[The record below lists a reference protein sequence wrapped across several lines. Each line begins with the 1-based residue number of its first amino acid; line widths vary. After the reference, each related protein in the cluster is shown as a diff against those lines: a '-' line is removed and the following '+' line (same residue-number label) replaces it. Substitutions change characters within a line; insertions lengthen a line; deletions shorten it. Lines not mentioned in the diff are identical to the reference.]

1 MRKWLILGVIVVAGG
16 FLLTLTHWQAPAIR
30 PAPDF
35 LLPDLNGQVVRL
47 SQLRGKV
54 VMLNVWTTWCPPCRK
69 EMPTMEALYKK
80 LKSADFVMLAA
91 SQDVDGKNTVL
102 PYLQE
107 GGFTFPVLLDVRGE
121 VGKKYGVTGYPET
134 FIIDR
139 QGNIVYHH
147 IGYNDWS
154 QPTVEAALRRLTD
167 QGVWVGWT
175 DGKTPGEQTPL
186 VGYR

>member
-1 MRKWLILGVIVVAGG
+1 MN
-16 FLLTLTHWQAPAIR
+16 Q

-47 SQLRGKV
+47 SQLKGKV
-54 VMLNVWTTWCPPCRK
+54 VMLNVWTTWCPPCRQ
-69 EMPTMEALYKK
+69 EMPTMERLYQR
-80 LKSADFVMLAA
+80 LKSSEVLMLAV
-91 SQDVDGKNTVL
+91 SQDVDGRNTVV

-139 QGNIVYHH
+139 QGKVVYHH

-154 QPTVEAALRRLTD
+154 QPTVETALRRLAD
-167 QGVWVGWT
+167 QGVWGGWT
-175 DGKTPGEQTPL
+175 DGKTTGEQAPL
-186 VGYR
+186 AR

>member
-1 MRKWLILGVIVVAGG
+1 MKKWLVLGVVVVGCV
-16 FLLTLTHWQAPAIR
+16 FLLTVIRSPTPASK

-47 SQLRGKV
+47 SQLKGKV

-69 EMPTMEALYKK
+69 EMPTMETLYRR
-80 LKSADFVMLAA
+80 LKNADFLVLAV
-91 SQDVDGKNTVL
+91 SQDVDGQHTVV

-107 GGFTFPVLLDVRGE
+107 GGFTFPVLLDVHGE
-121 VGKKYGVTGYPET
+121 VGEKYGVTGYPET

-139 QGNIVYHH
+139 QGNVVYHH

-154 QPTVEAALRRLTD
+154 QPAVETALRQLAD
-167 QGVWVGWT
+167 QGVWVAWT
-175 DGKTPGEQTPL
+175 DGKTVGEQTPL
-186 VGYR
+186 TR